1 MYAPAEGLREISR
14 QLSANITQ
22 ELLQYC
28 NSLGEGAADSER
40 CMHTLSIHV
49 QHR

>member
-40 CMHTLSIHV
+40 CMHTFSIRV

>member
-22 ELLQYC
+22 ELLQC
-28 NSLGEGAADSER
+28 CTSLGEGAADGVR
-40 CMHTLSIHV
+40 CMHTFSICV
-49 QHR
+49 QQS

>member
-22 ELLQYC
+22 ELLQCC
-28 NSLGEGAADSER
+28 NSLGEGAADSVHMFNI
-40 CMHTLSIHV
+40 CV